1 VPVQYQAQLQKQWEP
16 RAHQQL
22 HSLEQVYK
30 NLVNNFM
37 NLLEIFEPTPAGYET
52 EKDDNTAVKL
62 RDLRKTKLTLKQL
75 NRLRIMN
82 DIRKLEHEK
91 KIDSVQQQY
100 KAAPADTGG
109 M

>member
-1 VPVQYQAQLQKQWEP
+1 
-16 RAHQQL
+16 
-22 HSLEQVYK
+22 
-30 NLVNNFM
+30 
-37 NLLEIFEPTPAGYET
+37 
-52 EKDDNTAVKL
+52 
-62 RDLRKTKLTLKQL
+62 
-75 NRLRIMN
+75 MN

>member
-1 VPVQYQAQLQKQWEP
+1 
-16 RAHQQL
+16 
-22 HSLEQVYK
+22 
-30 NLVNNFM
+30 M

-82 DIRKLEHEK
+82 DIRKLEHEQQTPAACNYPTFWLK
-91 KIDSVQQQY
+91 KHTY
-100 KAAPADTGG
+100 NPTF
-109 M
+109 

>member
-1 VPVQYQAQLQKQWEP
+1 
-16 RAHQQL
+16 
-22 HSLEQVYK
+22 
-30 NLVNNFM
+30 M
-37 NLLEIFEPTPAGYET
+37 NLLEIFEPSPIGYST

-62 RDLRKTKLTLKQL
+62 SDLRKTKLTLKQL

-91 KIDSVQQQY
+91 KIEAVQTQY
-100 KAAPADTGG
+100 KAPPQEQGG

>member
-1 VPVQYQAQLQKQWEP
+1 
-16 RAHQQL
+16 
-22 HSLEQVYK
+22 
-30 NLVNNFM
+30 M
-37 NLLEIFEPTPAGYET
+37 NLLEIFEPMPTGYYD
-52 EKDDNTAVKL
+52 EKDDNTVVKL

-91 KIDSVQQQY
+91 KIEAVQNQY
-100 KAAPADTGG
+100 KVPPQSEGG